1 MGLKYKYKVLDA
13 LKEKGWNTTKLRA
26 ENKEA
31 RDRGEKSPGI
41 SEASIQSLRDNRPV
55 SWATLEMICKK
66 LECQPGDFLE
76 YIPDE
81 QTKQEYP

>member
-1 MGLKYKYKVLDA
+1 MGLRYKVKVLDA
-13 LKEKGWNTTKLRA
+13 LRLKGWNTTKLRA

-41 SEASIQSLRDNRPV
+41 SEASIQSLRDGRPV

-66 LECQPGDFLE
+66 LQCQPGDILE
-76 YIPDE
+76 YVPDE
-81 QTKQEYP
+81 QSE